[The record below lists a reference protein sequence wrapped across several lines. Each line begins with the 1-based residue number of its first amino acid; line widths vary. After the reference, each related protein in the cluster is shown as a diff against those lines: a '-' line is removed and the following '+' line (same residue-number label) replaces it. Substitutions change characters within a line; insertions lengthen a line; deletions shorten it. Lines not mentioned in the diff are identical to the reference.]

1 MLLKT
6 RKLGVLIV
14 CYMLYRF
21 QGYHNN
27 AGPLIFEGHCIRTMV
42 VVIVRDELI
51 PSPAD
56 CKRRKE
62 RRRNGVEGYF
72 KENAQGK
79 CSQVRRS

>member
-1 MLLKT
+1 
-6 RKLGVLIV
+6 
-14 CYMLYRF
+14 
-21 QGYHNN
+21 
-27 AGPLIFEGHCIRTMV
+27 MV

-62 RRRNGVEGYF
+62 RRRNREEEIF

-79 CSQVRRS
+79 CSQTKT